1 MFFRV
6 IETRGKFASNEKLR
20 GIHDYEVRVF
30 PCNSEF
36 FANFHKCFY
45 NSIGTRKECFIF
57 SLLNSLLSRLNS
69 IKTVFFLSIYA
80 KHCLLIN
87 IVVAPNI
94 FPHSRLRGL

>member
-6 IETRGKFASNEKLR
+6 VETRGKFASNE
-20 GIHDYEVRVF
+20 IAWEHEYEVRVF
-30 PCNSEF
+30 PRNSEF
-36 FANFHKCFY
+36 LANFHKCFY
-45 NSIGTRKECFIF
+45 NSIGCFLKNVLYF
-57 SLLNSLLSRLNS
+57 LYYSLFSRLNS
-69 IKTVFFLSIYA
+69 IKTVFFLSIYT